1 MSTIDDEPFEMN
13 EPEERFEKPENI
25 WMRGLWMLVFVLLF
39 SLAET
44 ILAVIALVQFLWMLF
59 AKEKNQLLLNF
70 GRDLGLWMRHVAEF
84 QSGSSEE
91 KPFPWRPWGQ

>member
-1 MSTIDDEPFEMN
+1 MATIDDEPIEMN
-13 EPEERFEKPENI
+13 EPEERFENPENI
-25 WMRGLWMLVFVLLF
+25 WMRGLWMLLFVLLF

-59 AKEKNQLLLNF
+59 AKEKNQLLLSF
-70 GRDLGLWMRHVAEF
+70 DQDLGLWMRHVADF
-84 QSGSSEE
+84 QTGNSDE